1 MKTMTNN
8 NKKIKDI
15 VEAFDTTMKKG
26 FMSGLILLVLQKE
39 ASHGYKIQKEIEEL
53 TLGEWKPT
61 SSNIYPLLDSLK
73 KKELIACI
81 ESDLTGRQKKIYE
94 ITSKGQDAVKMLI
107 QKHQNMVES
116 IKSIVLSTLGIT
128 DVDNPSFLEELE
140 EIISYPPFKAINA
153 NSIEEKIDIL
163 RYHKELLTQR
173 IKMMDV
179 NLERSEEILSKMEA
193 RLIER
198 GKDEH
203 NLSPTAQISKS
214 NFTEEL

>member
-1 MKTMTNN
+1 MTNN

-73 KKELIACI
+73 NKELISCI
-81 ESDLTGRQKKIYE
+81 ESDVTGRQKKIYE
-94 ITSKGQDAVKMLI
+94 ITSKGQDTVKMLV

-140 EIISYPPFKAINA
+140 KIISYPPFKAITT
-153 NSIEEKIDIL
+153 NSFKEKIEIL
-163 RYHKELLTQR
+163 RYHKELLKQR
-173 IKMMDV
+173 MNIMSV
-179 NLERSEEILSKMEA
+179 NLERSEEILLKMETK
-193 RLIER
+193 LIED
-198 GKDEH
+198 GKNEH
-203 NLSPTAQISKS
+203 NISSTEQIPNP

>member
-1 MKTMTNN
+1 MTDN

-61 SSNIYPLLDSLK
+61 SSNIYPLLESLK
-73 KKELIACI
+73 NKDLISCI
-81 ESDLTGRQKKIYE
+81 ESDITGRQKKIYE
-94 ITSKGQDAVKMLI
+94 ITAKGQDAVKMLV

-128 DVDNPSFLEELE
+128 DVDNPTFMEELDK
-140 EIISYPPFKAINA
+140 IISYPPLKAITA
-153 NSIEEKIDIL
+153 NSFEEKIETL
-163 RYHKELLTQR
+163 RYHKELLKQR
-173 IKMMDV
+173 MNIMSV
-179 NLERSEEILSKMEA
+179 SLEKSEEILSQMEA
-193 RLIER
+193 RFIE
-198 GKDEH
+198 GSKDHQNFSSTEQ
-203 NLSPTAQISKS
+203 LSKP
-214 NFTEEL
+214 NFTEDAK

>member
-1 MKTMTNN
+1 MTNN

-39 ASHGYKIQKEIEEL
+39 ASQGYKIQKEIEEV

-73 KKELIACI
+73 NKELISCI
-81 ESDLTGRQKKIYE
+81 ESDVTCRQNIIYE
-94 ITSKGQDAVKMLI
+94 ITSKGQDTVKMLV

-128 DVDNPSFLEELE
+128 DVDNPSFIEELE
-140 EIISYPPFKAINA
+140 KIISYPPFKAITA
-153 NSIEEKIDIL
+153 NSFEEKIETL
-163 RYHKELLTQR
+163 RYHKELLKQR
-173 IKMMDV
+173 MKIMSV
-179 NLERSEEILSKMEA
+179 SLEKSEEILTKMEA
-193 RLIER
+193 RLM

-203 NLSPTAQISKS
+203 N
-214 NFTEEL
+214 